1 MQQRLRAE
9 RRTAAFNWS
18 LMQTDFRKRRKGR
31 MCERDKGKERE
42 REKREVS
49 KLEENNKK
57 KPGGRVL
64 VSMIL
69 L

>member
-1 MQQRLRAE
+1 VQQRLRAE

-18 LMQTDFRKRRKGR
+18 LMQTLGN
-31 MCERDKGKERE
+31 EERE
-42 REKREVS
+42 GCVKETREKRELP